1 MGRKQNKSEIN
12 MSINFDIIFFQF
24 SNSGALIKST
34 MGICNNSLQ
43 IFQIFYPNKNVGRK
57 WKGGGGGAK
66 PKIKFLPSSP
76 FNAYIMLNFQLKHI
90 STHV

>member
-34 MGICNNSLQ
+34 MGKCNNSLQ
-43 IFQIFYPNKNVGRK
+43 IFQIFYTITNFGSKLK
-57 WKGGGGGAK
+57 DGGGGLNQK
-66 PKIKFLPSSP
+66 SSFCP
-76 FNAYIMLNFQLKHI
+76 PPPLMPILC
-90 STHV
+90 